1 MSVTFNGD
9 KELAN
14 ALNKMARTGVYKEI
28 IKKNGAALQK
38 TAQRKAV
45 FKNKK
50 GYSTGATRRSITLDL
65 ANNGLSAVIK
75 ANTDYSGYL
84 EFGTRKMEA
93 QPFMQPALNEIQPKF
108 IDDLRRAGIV
118 K

>member
-9 KELAN
+9 KELLN
-14 ALNKMARTGVYKEI
+14 ALEKMARTDVYKEVV
-28 IKKNGAALQK
+28 KENGAALQK
-38 TAQRKAV
+38 AAKSNAV
-45 FKNKK
+45 FKK
-50 GYSTGATRRSITLDL
+50 GYSTGATKGSIKLNL
-65 ANNGLSAVIK
+65 ASNGLRAVIK

-84 EFGTRKMEA
+84 EVGTRKMKA
-93 QPFMQPALNEIQPKF
+93 QPFMQPAFDEIQPKF

>member
-1 MSVTFNGD
+1 MSVTFSGD
-9 KELAN
+9 KELLN
-14 ALNKMARTGVYKEI
+14 ALEKMARTEIYKEVI
-28 IKKNGAALQK
+28 QKNGAALQR

-45 FKNKK
+45 FKK
-50 GYSTGATRRSITLDL
+50 GYSTGATKRSIKLDL
-65 ANNGLSAVIK
+65 ASNGLRAVVK

-84 EFGTRKMEA
+84 EVGTRKMEA
-93 QPFMQPALNEIQPKF
+93 QPFMQPAFNEIQPKF

>member
-1 MSVTFNGD
+1 MSVTFTGD
-9 KELAN
+9 KELLN
-14 ALNKMARTGVYKEI
+14 ALEKMARTEVYKEVV
-28 IKKNGAALQK
+28 KKNGAALQR

-45 FKNKK
+45 FKK
-50 GYSTGATRRSITLDL
+50 GYSTGATKRSIKLDL
-65 ANNGLSAVIK
+65 ASNGLRAVVK

-84 EFGTRKMEA
+84 EVGTRKMEA
-93 QPFMQPALNEIQPKF
+93 QPFMQPAFNEIQPKF

>member
-1 MSVTFNGD
+1 MSVTFSGD
-9 KELAN
+9 KELLN
-14 ALNKMARTGVYKEI
+14 ALEKMARTEVYKEVV
-28 IKKNGAALQK
+28 KKNGAVLQR

-45 FKNKK
+45 FKK
-50 GYSTGATRRSITLDL
+50 GYSTGATKRSIKLDL
-65 ANNGLSAVIK
+65 ASNGLRAVVK

-84 EFGTRKMEA
+84 EVGTRKMEA
-93 QPFMQPALNEIQPKF
+93 QPFMQPAFNEIQPKF

>member
-1 MSVTFNGD
+1 MSVTFSDD
-9 KELAN
+9 KELLN
-14 ALNKMARTGVYKEI
+14 ALEKMARTEVYKEVV
-28 IKKNGAALQK
+28 KKNGAALQR

-45 FKNKK
+45 FKK
-50 GYSTGATRRSITLDL
+50 GYSTGATKRSIKLDL
-65 ANNGLSAVIK
+65 ASNGLRAVVK

-84 EFGTRKMEA
+84 EVGTRKMEA
-93 QPFMQPALNEIQPKF
+93 QPFMQPAFNEIQPKF

>member
-14 ALNKMARTGVYKEI
+14 ALNKMARTEVYKEI
-28 IKKNGAALQK
+28 VKKNGAALQK

-45 FKNKK
+45 FKK

-65 ANNGLSAVIK
+65 ANDGLRAVIK

-84 EFGTRKMEA
+84 EVGTRKMEA
-93 QPFMQPALNEIQPKF
+93 QPFMRPALNEIQPKF
-108 IDDLRRAGIV
+108 IDDLRRAEIV

>member
-1 MSVTFNGD
+1 MSVTFSGD
-9 KELAN
+9 KELLN
-14 ALNKMARTGVYKEI
+14 ALEKMARTEVYKEVV
-28 IKKNGAALQK
+28 KKNGAALQR

-45 FKNKK
+45 FKK
-50 GYSTGATRRSITLDL
+50 GYSTGATKRSIKLDL
-65 ANNGLSAVIK
+65 ASNGLRAVVK

-84 EFGTRKMEA
+84 EVGTRKMEA
-93 QPFMQPALNEIQPKF
+93 QPFMQPAFNEIQPKF

>member
-1 MSVTFNGD
+1 MSVTFSGD
-9 KELAN
+9 KELLN
-14 ALNKMARTGVYKEI
+14 ALEKMARTEVYKEVV
-28 IKKNGAALQK
+28 KKNGAALQK

-45 FKNKK
+45 FKK
-50 GYSTGATRRSITLDL
+50 GYSTGATKRSIKLDL
-65 ANNGLSAVIK
+65 ASNGLRAVVK

-84 EFGTRKMEA
+84 EVGTRKMEA
-93 QPFMQPALNEIQPKF
+93 QPFMQPAFNEIQPKF

>member
-9 KELAN
+9 KELAK
-14 ALNKMARTGVYKEI
+14 ALEKMARTEVYKEV

-38 TAQRKAV
+38 AAQRNAV
-45 FKNKK
+45 FKK
-50 GYSTGATRRSITLDL
+50 GYSTGATKRSIKLDL
-65 ANNGLSAVIK
+65 ASNGLRAVVK

-84 EFGTRKMEA
+84 EVGTRKMEA
-93 QPFMQPALNEIQPKF
+93 QPFMRPALNEIQPKF

>member
-9 KELAN
+9 KELLN
-14 ALNKMARTGVYKEI
+14 ALEKMARTEVYKEI
-28 IKKNGAALQK
+28 VKKNGAALQK
-38 TAQRKAV
+38 TAKRKAV
-45 FKNKK
+45 FKK
-50 GYSTGATRRSITLDL
+50 GYSTGATKHSIKLDL
-65 ANNGLSAVIK
+65 ASNGLRAVIK

-84 EFGTRKMEA
+84 EVGTRKMEA
-93 QPFMQPALNEIQPKF
+93 QPFMQPAFNEIQPKF

>member
-1 MSVTFNGD
+1 MSVIFSGD
-9 KELAN
+9 KELLN
-14 ALNKMARTGVYKEI
+14 ALEKMTRTEVYKEVV
-28 IKKNGAALQK
+28 KKNGAALQR

-45 FKNKK
+45 FKK
-50 GYSTGATRRSITLDL
+50 GSSTGATKRSIKLDL
-65 ANNGLSAVIK
+65 ASNGLRAVVK

-84 EFGTRKMEA
+84 EVGTRKMEA
-93 QPFMQPALNEIQPKF
+93 QPFMQPAFNEIQPKF

>member
-1 MSVTFNGD
+1 MSVTFSGD
-9 KELAN
+9 KELLN
-14 ALNKMARTGVYKEI
+14 ALEKMARTEVYKEVV
-28 IKKNGAALQK
+28 KKNGAALQR

-45 FKNKK
+45 FKK
-50 GYSTGATRRSITLDL
+50 GYSTGATKRTIKLDL
-65 ANNGLSAVIK
+65 ASNGLRAVVK

-84 EFGTRKMEA
+84 EVGTRKMEA
-93 QPFMQPALNEIQPKF
+93 QPFMQPAFNEIQPKF

>member
-1 MSVTFNGD
+1 MSVIFSGD
-9 KELAN
+9 KELLN
-14 ALNKMARTGVYKEI
+14 ALEKMARTEVYKEVV
-28 IKKNGAALQK
+28 KKNGAALQR

-45 FKNKK
+45 FKK
-50 GYSTGATRRSITLDL
+50 GYSTGATKRSIKLDL
-65 ANNGLSAVIK
+65 ASNGLRAVVK

-84 EFGTRKMEA
+84 EVGTRKMEA
-93 QPFMQPALNEIQPKF
+93 QPFMQPAFNEIQPKF

>member
-1 MSVTFNGD
+1 MSVIYSGD
-9 KELAN
+9 KELLN
-14 ALNKMARTGVYKEI
+14 ALEKMARTEVYKEVV
-28 IKKNGAALQK
+28 KKNGAALQR

-45 FKNKK
+45 FKK
-50 GYSTGATRRSITLDL
+50 GYSTGATKRSIKLDL
-65 ANNGLSAVIK
+65 ASNGLRAVVK

-84 EFGTRKMEA
+84 EVGTRKMEA
-93 QPFMQPALNEIQPKF
+93 QPFMQPAFNEIQPKF

>member
-1 MSVTFNGD
+1 MSVSFSGD
-9 KELAN
+9 KELLN
-14 ALNKMARTGVYKEI
+14 ALEKMARTEVYKEVV
-28 IKKNGAALQK
+28 KKNGAALQR

-45 FKNKK
+45 FKK
-50 GYSTGATRRSITLDL
+50 GYSTGATKRSIKLDL
-65 ANNGLSAVIK
+65 ASNGLRAVVK

-84 EFGTRKMEA
+84 EVGTRKMEA
-93 QPFMQPALNEIQPKF
+93 QPFMQPAFNEIQPKF

>member
-1 MSVTFNGD
+1 MSVTFSGD
-9 KELAN
+9 KELLN
-14 ALNKMARTGVYKEI
+14 ALEKMARTEVYKEVV
-28 IKKNGAALQK
+28 KKNGAALQR

-45 FKNKK
+45 FKK
-50 GYSTGATRRSITLDL
+50 GYSTGANKRSIKLDL
-65 ANNGLSAVIK
+65 ASNGLRAVVK

-84 EFGTRKMEA
+84 EVGTRKMEA
-93 QPFMQPALNEIQPKF
+93 QPFMQPAFNEIQPKF

>member
-1 MSVTFNGD
+1 MSVIFSGD
-9 KELAN
+9 KELLN
-14 ALNKMARTGVYKEI
+14 AIEKMARTEVYKEVV
-28 IKKNGAALQK
+28 KKNGAALQR

-45 FKNKK
+45 FKK
-50 GYSTGATRRSITLDL
+50 GYSTGATKRSIKLDL
-65 ANNGLSAVIK
+65 ASNGLRAVVK

-84 EFGTRKMEA
+84 EVGTRKMEA
-93 QPFMQPALNEIQPKF
+93 QPFMQPAFNEIQPKF

>member
-1 MSVTFNGD
+1 MSVTFSGD
-9 KELAN
+9 KELLN
-14 ALNKMARTGVYKEI
+14 ALEKMARTEVYKEVV
-28 IKKNGAALQK
+28 KKNGAALQR

-45 FKNKK
+45 FKKR
-50 GYSTGATRRSITLDL
+50 YSTGATKRSIKLDL
-65 ANNGLSAVIK
+65 ASNGLRAVVK

-84 EFGTRKMEA
+84 EVGTRKMEA
-93 QPFMQPALNEIQPKF
+93 QPFMQPAFNEIQPKF

>member
-1 MSVTFNGD
+1 MLL
-9 KELAN
+9 K
-14 ALNKMARTGVYKEI
+14 KMARTEVYKEVV
-28 IKKNGAALQK
+28 KKNGAALQR

-45 FKNKK
+45 FKK
-50 GYSTGATRRSITLDL
+50 GYSTGATKRSIKLDL
-65 ANNGLSAVIK
+65 ASNGLRAVVK

-84 EFGTRKMEA
+84 EVGTRKMEA
-93 QPFMQPALNEIQPKF
+93 QPFMQPAFNEIQPKF

>member
-1 MSVTFNGD
+1 MSVIFSGD
-9 KELAN
+9 KEL
-14 ALNKMARTGVYKEI
+14 LNTLEKMARTEVYKEVV
-28 IKKNGAALQK
+28 KKNGAAFQR

-45 FKNKK
+45 FKK
-50 GYSTGATRRSITLDL
+50 GYSTGATKRSIKLDL
-65 ANNGLSAVIK
+65 ASNGLRAVVK

-84 EFGTRKMEA
+84 EVGTRKMEA
-93 QPFMQPALNEIQPKF
+93 QPFMQPAFNEIQPKF

>member
-1 MSVTFNGD
+1 MSVTFSGD
-9 KELAN
+9 KELLN
-14 ALNKMARTGVYKEI
+14 ALEKMARTEVYKEVV
-28 IKKNGAALQK
+28 KKNGAALQR

-45 FKNKK
+45 FKK
-50 GYSTGATRRSITLDL
+50 GYSTGATKRSIKLDL
-65 ANNGLSAVIK
+65 ASNGLRAIVK

-84 EFGTRKMEA
+84 EVGTRKMEA
-93 QPFMQPALNEIQPKF
+93 QPFMQPAFNEIQPKF

>member
-1 MSVTFNGD
+1 MSVTFSGD
-9 KELAN
+9 QKLIN
-14 ALNKMARTGVYKEI
+14 ALEKMARTEVYKEVV
-28 IKKNGAALQK
+28 KKNGAALQR

-45 FKNKK
+45 FKK
-50 GYSTGATRRSITLDL
+50 GYSTGATKRSIKLDL
-65 ANNGLSAVIK
+65 ASNGLRAVVK

-84 EFGTRKMEA
+84 EVGTRKMEA
-93 QPFMQPALNEIQPKF
+93 QPFMQPAFNEIQPKF

>member
-9 KELAN
+9 KELLN
-14 ALNKMARTGVYKEI
+14 ALEKMARTEVYKEV

-38 TAQRKAV
+38 AAQRNAV
-45 FKNKK
+45 FKK
-50 GYSTGATRRSITLDL
+50 GYSTGATKRSIKLDL
-65 ANNGLSAVIK
+65 ASNGLRAVVK

-84 EFGTRKMEA
+84 EVGTRKMEA
-93 QPFMQPALNEIQPKF
+93 QPFMRPALNEIQPKF